1 MQEKNKLHSPA
12 FSRFLLAFIFMLATS
27 FAAVSQIVSP
37 FTIRHQTQQKGGLKF
52 LSNVSVSC
60 NSNQAS
66 CNTATSQMPPAGTS
80 MNNDFTET
88 YVDIDGDPSTFMSS
102 SDSLILPNCSE
113 VTWAGLYW
121 GGRIATSNSSY
132 NQRSNVKIKV
142 SSGAY
147 QQITADQTIN
157 NTSGAVSYF
166 CFKNVTSIVQNAG
179 LNARFTIADQVNSV
193 GSSNLFGG
201 WTLVVVYKNIQE
213 SYKNLTVFDGL
224 VHPPT
229 K

>member
-1 MQEKNKLHSPA
+1 MQEKKKLHSPS
-12 FSRFLLAFIFMLATS
+12 FSRLLLAVIFVFATS
-27 FAAVSQIVSP
+27 FAALSQIVTP
-37 FTIRHQTQQKGGLKF
+37 FAIRHQTQQKGGLKF
-52 LSNVSVSC
+52 LSNVAVSC
-60 NSNQAS
+60 NSTQSS
-66 CNTATSQMPPAGTS
+66 CTAATGQMPPAGTS
-80 MNNDFTET
+80 MNNDFTEN
-88 YVDIDGDPSTFMSS
+88 YVDIDGDPTTFMSS

-142 SSGAY
+142 GSGTY

-201 WTLVVVYKNIQE
+201 
-213 SYKNLTVFDGL
+213 
-224 VHPPT
+224 
-229 K
+229 